1 MNTDILEILH
11 NLPSLEFE
19 HPLLGGKDPAT
30 WPDWFVGE
38 KSPYPYYTE
47 LAKILQPK
55 EVLEIGAL
63 AGYSLIAML
72 HGADSIEEIFWVD
85 NESYVPRSNVLCI
98 GNLTHYLSHCYNPP
112 RHLALDH
119 SRMRFD
125 LLRFVN
131 GSHFDLI
138 HIDGDHSFE
147 GKLQDLLISYVLKPK
162 YIILDDYLGLAEVQ
176 EAVEFWSKTM
186 RMNYFVVFTPDRG
199 ITVFDLWKEQDI
211 KSQMVEAGLS
221 IVADVSYE

>member
-1 MNTDILEILH
+1 
-11 NLPSLEFE
+11 
-19 HPLLGGKDPAT
+19 
-30 WPDWFVGE
+30 
-38 KSPYPYYTE
+38 
-47 LAKILQPK
+47 
-55 EVLEIGAL
+55 
-63 AGYSLIAML
+63 
-72 HGADSIEEIFWVD
+72 
-85 NESYVPRSNVLCI
+85 
-98 GNLTHYLSHCYNPP
+98 
-112 RHLALDH
+112 
-119 SRMRFD
+119 MRFD

-162 YIILDDYLGLAEVQ
+162 SIILDDYLGLAEVQ

-221 IVADVSYE
+221 IVADVNYE